1 MTRTFSKIFGLGGMR
16 IGWAYAPPA
25 VIDVLNRVRAPFNVS
40 IAAQA
45 AAIAALAEPGWV
57 EKGRAHNAEYRPK
70 LAAGLQAAGIKV
82 WPSEGNFVLA
92 DFAVPERAKAADEFL
107 RARGVIA
114 RPVGGYGLPQ
124 CLRITVGTAEEVG
137 IVIDTLSA
145 FMRSLMPEPLFK
157 RLALIGIGLIGS
169 SVARIARER
178 GDLAGEIV
186 VNARTAKTLDRV
198 RELGFADRVEADA
211 ARAVEGAD
219 CVMLCAPVGAFADIA
234 AAIAP
239 HLAAG
244 AILTDVG
251 STKQSVIRD
260 VGPLVPAGVHFV
272 PAHPV
277 AGTEYSGPDSGFTT
291 LFEGRWALLTP
302 PPGADEAAV
311 AKIEELWRR
320 CGSMVQ
326 RMEPGHHDRVLA
338 IVSHLPHLIAFTI
351 CGTADDLADESRQEV
366 VRFAA
371 SGFRDFTRI
380 AASDPVMWR
389 DIFLNNREALL
400 EMLARFMEDAQAMSR
415 AVRWGDAAYIEDKVE
430 RGRKI
435 RRSLIEVKQA

>member
-1 MTRTFSKIFGLGGMR
+1 
-16 IGWAYAPPA
+16 
-25 VIDVLNRVRAPFNVS
+25 
-40 IAAQA
+40 
-45 AAIAALAEPGWV
+45 
-57 EKGRAHNAEYRPK
+57 
-70 LAAGLQAAGIKV
+70 
-82 WPSEGNFVLA
+82 
-92 DFAVPERAKAADEFL
+92 
-107 RARGVIA
+107 
-114 RPVGGYGLPQ
+114 
-124 CLRITVGTAEEVG
+124 
-137 IVIDTLSA
+137 
-145 FMRSLMPEPLFK
+145 MPEPLCH
-157 RLALIGIGLIGS
+157 RLALIGVGLIGS

-178 GDLAGEIV
+178 GDLAGEVV

-234 AAIAP
+234 ATIAP

-311 AKIEELWRR
+311 GKIEELWRR

-366 VRFAA
+366 LRFAA

-415 AVRWGDAAYIEDKVE
+415 AVPC
-430 RGRKI
+430 
-435 RRSLIEVKQA
+435 